1 MAPILAVLGL
11 SGGELMLVL
20 AAVLILF
27 GAKKIPDFAK
37 GLGQGIKEFKKASRE
52 VQDEIERAGE
62 ELHSPPPPP
71 PPPPPPSSLSPYA
84 PPEATIP
91 AGDPNVGSSP
101 SPAASTASNATPG
114 EPGIPLRT

>member
-1 MAPILAVLGL
+1 MAPIFAVFGL
-11 SGGELMLVL
+11 SGGELVLVL

-37 GLGQGIKEFKKASRE
+37 GLGQGIREFKKASRE

-71 PPPPPPSSLSPYA
+71 PPPPPLVPTEPTALSESSVASEEPSST
-84 PPEATIP
+84 PPA
-91 AGDPNVGSSP
+91 SP
-101 SPAASTASNATPG
+101 SPQS
-114 EPGIPLRT
+114 

>member
-1 MAPILAVLGL
+1 MLAVFGL
-11 SGGELMLVL
+11 SGGELILVL

-71 PPPPPPSSLSPYA
+71 A
-84 PPEATIP
+84 PEPKAPEATVAVTDSDSVAVSGP
-91 AGDPNVGSSP
+91 TD
-101 SPAASTASNATPG
+101 PAAPPATPG
-114 EPGIPLRT
+114 TEHPAEPVAAKP

>member
-1 MAPILAVLGL
+1 MTHCLAVLGL

-20 AAVLILF
+20 VAVLILF

-62 ELHSPPPPP
+62 EASAPPRPLTPAPPPPEP
-71 PPPPPPSSLSPYA
+71 PAPLTPAVAESTPVAAPPVATDPAAPPSAA
-84 PPEATIP
+84 PKA
-91 AGDPNVGSSP
+91 
-101 SPAASTASNATPG
+101 
-114 EPGIPLRT
+114 